1 MVDLLLAPGFEEV
14 EALTPADYLRRA
26 GQEVRLVGVGSQVVT
41 GSHGIT
47 VHCDCIIEEAQE
59 LPDMLVLPGGMP
71 GTRNLEKNAHVAKK
85 IEDCCWGGK
94 YVAAICAAPS
104 ILGHMGLLEGKRATC
119 FPGFEEALQRAEY
132 ENASV
137 VCDGNIITAKGAGA
151 ANQFA
156 FALVEALCGKEQA
169 DGLKAAVQWE

>member
-47 VHCDCIIEEAQE
+47 VHCDCIIEEAQG
-59 LPDMLVLPGGMP
+59 LPRYACPAGRNAGHTESGEKHMLQKDRG
-71 GTRNLEKNAHVAKK
+71 R
-85 IEDCCWGGK
+85 CWGGK

-119 FPGFEEALQRAEY
+119 FPGFEEALQGAEY

>member
-1 MVDLLLAPGFEEV
+1 
-14 EALTPADYLRRA
+14 
-26 GQEVRLVGVGSQVVT
+26 
-41 GSHGIT
+41 
-47 VHCDCIIEEAQE
+47 
-59 LPDMLVLPGGMP
+59 
-71 GTRNLEKNAHVAKK
+71 
-85 IEDCCWGGK
+85 
-94 YVAAICAAPS
+94 
-104 ILGHMGLLEGKRATC
+104 MGLLEGKRATC